1 MYNGRYVIVLD
12 PGHYAKQP
20 NIGVVK
26 GYYEGVMTFALAGY
40 YKTELEKY
48 GFIVYPT
55 RTNTNSNPSLY
66 SRGYM
71 CKAKSADLFLSIHS
85 NAAPKEATK
94 GAVVI
99 YSVQRPETADFAK
112 DLQVQIAK
120 TMGSKVYGVWAKNS
134 ETQPN
139 IKKDYYGVLSGA
151 VYYAG
156 VKQAFILEHGMH
168 TNTAECTWLMNDAN
182 LRKMAADMALL
193 IAKEYGLYKAPVP
206 VDVKDTQISALTKQ
220 VSDLLAKV
228 TALTADKVA
237 LSTKI
242 ANAIKSLN

>member
-1 MYNGRYVIVLD
+1 MVNGKYVIVLD

-20 NIGVVK
+20 NVGVVK
-26 GYYEGVMTFALAGY
+26 GYYEGVMNYTLAGY

-55 RTNTNSNPSLY
+55 RTDTNSNPSLY

-71 CKAKSADLFLSIHS
+71 CKVKSADLFLSIHS

-168 TNTAECTWLMNDAN
+168 TNTAECTWLMNDNN

-193 IAKEYGLYKAPVP
+193 IAKEYGLSLPAPITPP
-206 VDVKDTQISALTKQ
+206 V
-220 VSDLLAKV
+220 
-228 TALTADKVA
+228 ADP
-237 LSTKI
+237 
-242 ANAIKSLN
+242 KSR